1 MLLVFFSVEGILIK
15 SFLSSM
21 GLIHYIVLASQIL
34 SSVTFKLWIAFEKF
48 IPDAMIHDLDDRLY
62 YYFSSE
68 INLKNLLISVMII
81 TVKLRLI

>member
-62 YYFSSE
+62 YFSSE